1 MVRYADCEG
10 ALAVFTQVLD
20 AAGIDPWT
28 AAHGQFKLKCWD
40 DCGFPEDGGLSED
53 ERWAA
58 AVWREAVE
66 AGRVELCDK
75 APFVSEEAFGLVDF
89 LGRDPKETFEHVF
102 PLSLLKV

>member
-1 MVRYADCEG
+1 MTAHRQHRQALHSELRAKVRNTDCER
-10 ALAVFTQVLD
+10 ALAVITQVLD

-58 AVWREAVE
+58 AVWR
-66 AGRVELCDK
+66 G
-75 APFVSEEAFGLVDF
+75 
-89 LGRDPKETFEHVF
+89 
-102 PLSLLKV
+102 